1 MAPLI
6 TTSLR
11 EYAIEQVRYYESH
24 TGYIELPADV
34 HRDEWLGLQDWT
46 ESPDTLHSFN
56 EALTHLDTAF
66 AMLYEAYETDN
77 DTPFTR
83 DLQYHIERARDAA
96 EDARAVITNIRR
108 KDMRA

>member
-11 EYAIEQVRYYESH
+11 EYAMDKAREAERH
-24 TGYIELPADV
+24 DWHNPDAA
-34 HRDEWLGLQDWT
+34 RDWLGLQDWT
-46 ESPDTLHSFN
+46 ESPDTLASFD
-56 EALTHLDTAF
+56 EALTHLDAAF
-66 AMLYEAYETDN
+66 AMLYEAYETGN

-83 DLQYHIERARDAA
+83 DLQHHVERARDAA